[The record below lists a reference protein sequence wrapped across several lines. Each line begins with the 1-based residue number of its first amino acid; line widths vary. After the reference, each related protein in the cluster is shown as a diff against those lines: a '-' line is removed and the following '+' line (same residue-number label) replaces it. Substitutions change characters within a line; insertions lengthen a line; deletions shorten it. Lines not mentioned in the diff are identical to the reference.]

1 MSKIAPVTAASCSSI
16 SMLIVDLVVSLVVMI
31 GTIVPYF
38 WNSTLKEAL
47 TLELLMKTH
56 VFALSINV
64 FKYKNSLSDG
74 GKLLKRVN
82 SLESGSNSLLWPK
95 HVFRSN
101 KFIELISLEVTEG
114 EAGFF
119 QS

>member
-16 SMLIVDLVVSLVVMI
+16 SMLIADLVVSLVVMT

-38 WNSTLKEAL
+38 SNSTLKDAL
-47 TLELLMKTH
+47 TLELVMKTP

-64 FKYKNSLSDG
+64 FKYKNSRSDG
-74 GKLLKRVN
+74 VKLLKRVN

-101 KFIELISLEVTEG
+101 KFVELVGLEISEG
-114 EAGFF
+114 ETGIFE
-119 QS
+119 S

>member
-16 SMLIVDLVVSLVVMI
+16 SILIVDLVVSLVVMI

-47 TLELLMKTH
+47 TLELVMKTQ
-56 VFALSINV
+56 VFAISINV
-64 FKYKNSLSDG
+64 FSYKNSLSDG
-74 GKLLKRVN
+74 VKLLKRVN
-82 SLESGSNSLLWPK
+82 SLESESNSLLWPE

-101 KFIELISLEVTEG
+101 KLIEFIRFEISKG
-114 EAGFF
+114 ETGFF

>member
-1 MSKIAPVTAASCSSI
+1 
-16 SMLIVDLVVSLVVMI
+16 MLIADLVVSLVVMS

-38 WNSTLKEAL
+38 SNSTLKEAL
-47 TLELLMKTH
+47 TLELVMKTH

-64 FKYKNSLSDG
+64 FKYKNSQSDG
-74 GKLLKRVN
+74 VKLLKRVN

-95 HVFRSN
+95 HIFRSN
-101 KFIELISLEVTEG
+101 KLIEFIRFEISEG
-114 EAGFF
+114 ETGFF